1 MYDVKNRKWKSD
13 CENEDL
19 LRWSQEPANAAQPE
33 AQFIRAS
40 ALLEKNRRGGDVAE
54 AVALMEAAAE
64 SDYPEAVFAMRTL
77 LMSYCF
83 RFLSM
88 LHPLTASE
96 KSEEKLHSFS
106 FQSGGYG
113 TPQNHPYLA
122 G

>member
-40 ALLEKNRRGGDVAE
+40 SLLEKNRRGGDVAE

-64 SDYPEAVFAMRTL
+64 SDYPKAVFAMGQMFYWGWAVSKDRK
-77 LMSYCF
+77 MA
-83 RFLSM
+83 M
-88 LHPLTASE
+88 E
-96 KSEEKLHSFS
+96 
-106 FQSGGYG
+106 
-113 TPQNHPYLA
+113 
-122 G
+122 